1 MNKNFQNLTQAF
13 NKLKL
18 LEKSEIINSK
28 GISDLSLDRKELL
41 YTFIKSNE
49 ILNFID
55 VDIAA
60 YAVKALRTDEYASCF
75 ISEHNYSNQEWFEYD
90 PPKNGQNIIKH
101 GLSFTEIVDLSEGHF
116 GSLLVYLPKKQD
128 CDEGRKVIF
137 SGIKVDKLHNKV
149 SFPFNIENGYSTTM
163 SIVTK
168 RNKNRPGYRFI
179 SSRLM
184 SKDDYQSNIK
194 QAFGKIIENPNNR
207 MQFIDECVK
216 YVEKHLFFK

>member
-1 MNKNFQNLTQAF
+1 MNKNLQNLIHAF

-18 LEKSEIINSK
+18 LEESEIINSD
-28 GISDLSLDRKELL
+28 GISDLSADRKKLL
-41 YTFIKSNE
+41 YTFIKNNE

-60 YAVKALRTDEYASCF
+60 YAVKALRKDEYASCF
-75 ISEHNYSNQEWFEYD
+75 INEHNYSNQDLIEYD

-101 GLSFTEIVDLSEGHF
+101 GLSFTEIVNLSENHF

-128 CDEGRKVIF
+128 RDDGRKVIF
-137 SGIKVDKLHNKV
+137 SGIKVDELHNKI
-149 SFPFNIENGYSTTM
+149 SFPFNIKNGYSTTM
-163 SIVTK
+163 SIVTN
-168 RNKNRPGYRFI
+168 RNNNRHGYRFI

-194 QAFGKIIENPNNR
+194 QAFGKIIENKNER
-207 MQFIDECVK
+207 MQFIDECVA
-216 YVEKHLFFK
+216 YVEKNLFF